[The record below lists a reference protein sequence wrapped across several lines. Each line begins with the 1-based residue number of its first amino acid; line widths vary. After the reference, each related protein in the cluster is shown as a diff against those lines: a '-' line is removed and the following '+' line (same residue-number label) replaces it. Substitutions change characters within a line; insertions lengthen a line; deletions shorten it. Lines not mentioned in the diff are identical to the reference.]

1 MKKAKSILFLSA
13 LALGAAAISGCSM
26 FGGETGGFTSYDYS
40 VDSSTGDAY
49 LTFYLDDE
57 WADPFVVKIP
67 NRAGTDGIGID
78 DVLINRGDTSVT
90 LTILYTDGRSSI
102 FSLPY
107 GKDGLSVNNVT
118 AETDPTTGDLYLTF
132 KYGETPV
139 GDPIRVPMGNGIA
152 SITPTPVGDTTIITI
167 AFTDPDM
174 NSVSFEITNGLGIA
188 SVEVNGALETNTQYC
203 LTITY
208 SNGETQDVYLDK
220 PISTHWYHGSGAPT
234 AYPNNID
241 TADAKAGDYYLDTA
255 SGWVYVYEN
264 DAWYQLFCMKAGDS
278 STTENYF
285 VTFYPNGGYWNG
297 DPTDTASLRQG
308 VQAGHTMDLA
318 DIPVPEHATATF
330 KGWFTD
336 PTNVNAGQFTDLTV
350 VTKSIS
356 LYARWSE

>member
-78 DVLINRGDTSVT
+78 DVQVTRGDTSVT
-90 LTILYTDGRSSI
+90 LAIFYTDGRSSI

-107 GKDGLSVNNVT
+107 GKDGLSIDGVV
-118 AETDPTTGDLYLTF
+118 AETDPVTKDLILSFMSGEKQIGDS
-132 KYGETPV
+132 
-139 GDPIRVPMGNGIA
+139 IRIPMGNGIA
-152 SITPTPVGDTTIITI
+152 GVDTQTVDGTTRVTIT
-167 AFTDPDM
+167 FTDPDM
-174 NSVSFEITNGLGIA
+174 DPIWFDLHDGLGIFA
-188 SVEVNGALETNTQYC
+188 VDVDPEKETNTHYC
-203 LTITY
+203 LTIYYT
-208 SNGETQDVYLDK
+208 NDTQQDVYIEK

-241 TADAKAGDYYLDTA
+241 TADAKAGDYYLDTV
-255 SGWVYVYEN
+255 SGWVYVFEN
-264 DAWYQLFCMKAGDS
+264 DAWYQLFCMKAGDGG
-278 STTENYF
+278 TTENYF

-297 DPTDTASLRQG
+297 DPSDTASLRQG
-308 VQAGHTMDLA
+308 VQAGHTMALA
-318 DIPVPEHATATF
+318 DIPIPEHATATF

-336 PTNVNAGQFTDLTV
+336 PTNVNAGQFTDLTI